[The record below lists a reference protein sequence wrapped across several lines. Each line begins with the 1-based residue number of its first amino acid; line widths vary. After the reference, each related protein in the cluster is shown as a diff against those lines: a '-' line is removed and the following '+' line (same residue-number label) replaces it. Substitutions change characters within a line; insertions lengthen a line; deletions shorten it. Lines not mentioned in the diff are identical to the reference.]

1 MLLSDRTPNLRDFES
16 ALDPAVQ
23 PIVYSFSSA
32 DGPSLVTLLRDQVRQ
47 NGSKRFE
54 SIAVVNFGPSSTSSH
69 SWPLS
74 AKLAVLDASELD
86 VDSSSEAA
94 HLFRC
99 LGDSV
104 VPGGR
109 VDIFACGLLGTARGI
124 AGLSG
129 IRRSTRTHFA
139 GSANLDANPANPRA
153 QFMME
158 SDGFDIKP
166 LYFKGG
172 GGASDG
178 GKRAANSRMSFAP
191 RVLEKPPYDLDGLCQ
206 TLLGSTKCSA
216 SSIYANDQGTPSEP
230 WGYAT
235 LGGKQL
241 DPTSVD
247 AGAVA
252 NLLSMPESQLREMI
266 KSRDMWIGGAL
277 YEFMTTTV
285 QPRIGGAG
293 HRAGEET
300 LDVYLRQRD
309 DPTKGMILA
318 TCNVC
323 FTLVYY
329 DMAAGQFMGTASTAI
344 RILRS
349 KLSEVGL

>member
-172 GGASDG
+172 GGCQRWGQARCKVENVICTPSP
-178 GKRAANSRMSFAP
+178 GKAAVRFGWPVSNVAWEYKMFCF
-191 RVLEKPPYDLDGLCQ
+191 LHLCQ
-206 TLLGSTKCSA
+206 RPRHAVRTVGVRNS
-216 SSIYANDQGTPSEP
+216 
-230 WGYAT
+230 
-235 LGGKQL
+235 GGQ
-241 DPTSVD
+241 
-247 AGAVA
+247 
-252 NLLSMPESQLREMI
+252 
-266 KSRDMWIGGAL
+266 
-277 YEFMTTTV
+277 
-285 QPRIGGAG
+285 
-293 HRAGEET
+293 
-300 LDVYLRQRD
+300 
-309 DPTKGMILA
+309 
-318 TCNVC
+318 
-323 FTLVYY
+323 
-329 DMAAGQFMGTASTAI
+329 AA
-344 RILRS
+344 RS
-349 KLSEVGL
+349 DER